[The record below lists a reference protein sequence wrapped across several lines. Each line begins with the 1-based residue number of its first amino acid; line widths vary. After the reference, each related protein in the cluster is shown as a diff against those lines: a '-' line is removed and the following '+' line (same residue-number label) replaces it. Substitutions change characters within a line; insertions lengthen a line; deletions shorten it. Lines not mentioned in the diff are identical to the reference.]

1 MKRAGIVLA
10 AGLLLAVTLPSFAQE
25 KKTYPQDAYYKS
37 VGIEKIWRHPLGY
50 VVQYWTSQSQI
61 ASAYIPFTWFNQG
74 VNSKADITFGS
85 GIGSEPRMV
94 IYWVDNKFDRVQLF
108 VSDNPNDLS
117 WGVSGDATLN
127 SKFDVQGPP
136 LDF

>member
-50 VVQYWTSQSQI
+50 IVQYWTSRSEM
-61 ASAYIPFTWFNQG
+61 ATAYVPFTWFNQG
-74 VNSKADITFGS
+74 ITSKADLVYGA
-85 GIGSEPRMV
+85 GPGYPYMV
-94 IYWVDNKFDRVQLF
+94 VYWVNGKFDHLRLY
-108 VSDNPNDLS
+108 VSDNPNDLT
-117 WGVSGDATLN
+117 WGVASAQGGLDA
-127 SKFDVQGPP
+127 KFDVQGPP
-136 LDF
+136 LEY